1 MKVYNEN
8 KTKVLETYDLEL
20 GYLKADKLLKEHHEA
35 VQEVPAITVQ
45 AKVAIITAN
54 GGKVEEIGEKHYEVV
69 AEFPNGGKT
78 VREIVETPAIPGKE
92 AYDEYEDIQV
102 YVLYTAEELDEIK
115 RADIRRRRVSECFSV
130 INRGKLWYDRLTV
143 TKEIELT
150 DWYNAWL
157 DAPETLTVPER
168 PTWIDNKINATEEV

>member
-1 MKVYNEN
+1 MKIYNES
-8 KTKVLETYDLEL
+8 KTEILETYDVEK
-20 GYLKADKLLKEHHEA
+20 GYLRADKIFKEHHEA
-35 VQEVPAITVQ
+35 VPEVPAITVQ
-45 AKVAIITAN
+45 AKAAAITAN
-54 GGKVEEIGEKHYEVV
+54 GGKVENIGDKYYEVV

-78 VREIVETPAIPGKE
+78 VREIVETPAIPEKE

-102 YVLYTAEELDEIK
+102 YVPYTEEELHEIK
-115 RADIRRRRVSECFSV
+115 RADIRRRRVSECFAV

-143 TKEIELT
+143 TEEIELT

-168 PTWIDNKINATEEV
+168 PAWIDNKIKATEEV

>member
-20 GYLKADKLLKEHHEA
+20 GYLKADKLFKEHHEA

-45 AKVAIITAN
+45 AKVAVITAN

-102 YVLYTAEELDEIK
+102 YVPYTAEELDEIK

-130 INRGKLWYDRLTV
+130 INRGKLWYDRLSV
-143 TKEIELT
+143 VQEVQLT
-150 DWYNAWL
+150 DWYDAWL
-157 DAPETLTVPER
+157 DAPETLVVPER
-168 PTWIDNKINATEEV
+168 PSWIDSKIESEEV